1 LVNLR
6 VKAIKNNAEAMSTLW
21 LMIGAFLCYT
31 GMYAIRKS
39 FLAAQ
44 YSDIM
49 WSGFDLKTILVIS
62 QVIGY
67 MVSKF
72 IGIKVIS
79 ELSPKRRIS
88 LLVSLVS
95 FGLLML
101 LVFYLLPIKLKPIA
115 LFFNGLPLGMVFG
128 VIFSYLEGRKNT
140 ELLAAALSA
149 TFIFSTGFVK
159 TTGVWM
165 IQSYGMDEFLMPFLT
180 GAVFFPIFL
189 TSIWMMNKAG
199 EPSLSDIEQRTKR
212 QPMSG
217 KERKLFFQKFG
228 IGFGF
233 LVAIYILLTI
243 VRDFRDNFMVDFLAE
258 LNYLDKPE
266 LLTLTEIPVAIIV
279 LVICALGIFIYN
291 NYSALL
297 VGFGLIIIGAIFV
310 LVPTL
315 LFKTQVISPVP
326 WIILTGVGIYLP
338 YILFH
343 CLIFERLIAWLRF
356 TGNVGFLFYVADA
369 LGYLGSVAIM
379 LSKVFFGIQQQWVS
393 FFTNLNIW
401 ASILII
407 LLTLMAFLSLQ
418 HTKRIN
424 A

>member
-1 LVNLR
+1 LK
-6 VKAIKNNAEAMSTLW
+6 VKAIKNNTKVTSTLW
-21 LMIGAFLCYT
+21 LMFGAFLCYT

-49 WSGFDLKTILVIS
+49 WNGFDLKTILVIS
-62 QVIGY
+62 QVVGY

-79 ELSPKRRIS
+79 ELSPRRRITI
-88 LLVSLVS
+88 LVSFIS

-101 LVFYLLPIKLKPIA
+101 LIFYILPMGLKPIA
-115 LFFNGLPLGMVFG
+115 LFFNGLPLGMIFG
-128 VIFSYLEGRKNT
+128 VVFSYLEGRKNT

-165 IQSYGMDEFLMPFLT
+165 IQSFEVDEFLMPFLT
-180 GAVFFPIFL
+180 GAIFFPIFL
-189 TSIWMMNKAG
+189 ISIWMLKNAG
-199 EPSLSDIEQRTKR
+199 DPTLSDIQHRTKR

-217 KERKLFFQKFG
+217 KERKLFFKKFG
-228 IGFGF
+228 LGYGF

-297 VGFGLIIIGAIFV
+297 VGFGLIITGAILV
-310 LVPTL
+310 LVPTI
-315 LFKTQVISPVP
+315 LFKTQAISPVS
-326 WIILTGVGIYLP
+326 WIILSGVGIYLP

-369 LGYLGSVAIM
+369 MGYLGSVGIM
-379 LSKVFFGIQQQWVS
+379 LSKVFLGIQQQWIS

-401 ASILII
+401 ASLLLILF
-407 LLTLMAFLSLQ
+407 TVMAFLTLQ

-424 A
+424 G

>member
-1 LVNLR
+1 MR
-6 VKAIKNNAEAMSTLW
+6 VKAIKNNTEVTSTLW
-21 LMIGAFLCYT
+21 LMFGAFLYYT

-49 WSGFDLKTILVIS
+49 WNGFDLKTILVIS
-62 QVIGY
+62 QVVGY

-79 ELSPKRRIS
+79 ELSPKRRITI
-88 LLVSLVS
+88 LVSFIS

-101 LVFYLLPIKLKPIA
+101 LIFYVLPMGLKPIA
-115 LFFNGLPLGMVFG
+115 LFFNGLPLGMIFG
-128 VIFSYLEGRKNT
+128 VVFSYLEGRKNT

-165 IQSYGMDEFLMPFLT
+165 IQSFEVDEFLMPFLT
-180 GAVFFPIFL
+180 GAIFFPIFL
-189 TSIWMMNKAG
+189 ISIWMMKNAG
-199 EPSLSDIEQRTKR
+199 DPTLSDIQHRTKR

-228 IGFGF
+228 LGYGF

-297 VGFGLIIIGAIFV
+297 VGFGLIITGAILV
-310 LVPTL
+310 LVPTI
-315 LFKTQVISPVP
+315 LFKTQAISPVS
-326 WIILTGVGIYLP
+326 WIILSGVGIYLP

-369 LGYLGSVAIM
+369 MGYLGSVGIM
-379 LSKVFFGIQQQWVS
+379 LSKVFLGIQQQWIS

-401 ASILII
+401 ASLLLILF
-407 LLTLMAFLSLQ
+407 TMMAFITLH

-424 A
+424 G